1 MNNVSG
7 NFESRDSLVVHTV
20 AELRERLR
28 PWRREGDRIAL
39 VPTMGNLHAGH
50 LKLVEEAHARAQR
63 VVVSVFVN
71 PLQFGPHED
80 FRNYPRTLEADRLK
94 LQSAQADILFAP
106 SVEEMY
112 PQGQETVT
120 RVTVPDLSAILEGE
134 FRPGHFAG
142 VATVVAKLFNMVRC
156 DVALF
161 GKKDYQQLLVIR
173 RMVEDLWL
181 PVEIVGINTVRE
193 ADGLAMSSRNQY
205 LTDAERREAPLLH
218 RSLTKVADAL
228 RAGRRD
234 FEGLQAEAARELSTC
249 MHPDYVAVRDARN
262 LNAPQADTAALVVL
276 AAAWLGKA
284 RLIDNIEV

>member
-1 MNNVSG
+1 M
-7 NFESRDSLVVHTV
+7 VHTV

-28 PWRREGDRIAL
+28 PWRRDGDRIAL

-50 LKLVEEAHARAQR
+50 LKLVEEAHTRARR

-80 FRNYPRTLEADRLK
+80 FGNYPRTLEADRLK
-94 LQSAQADILFAP
+94 LQSAQADLLFAP

-120 RVTVPDLSAILEGE
+120 RVTVPDLSGILEGE
-134 FRPGHFAG
+134 FRPGHFDG

-205 LTDAERREAPLLH
+205 LTEAERREAPLLH
-218 RSLTKVADAL
+218 RSLAKVADDL

-234 FEGLQAEAARELSTC
+234 FEALQSQAARELSAC
-249 MHPDYVAVRDARN
+249 MRPDYVTIRDARN
-262 LNAPQADTAALVVL
+262 LNVPQIESAGLVVL

-284 RLIDNIEV
+284 RLIDNIEVIARV

>member
-1 MNNVSG
+1 M
-7 NFESRDSLVVHTV
+7 VHTV

-28 PWRREGDRIAL
+28 PWRRNGDRIAL

-50 LKLVEEAHARAQR
+50 LKLVEEAHACAQR

-80 FRNYPRTLEADRLK
+80 FRAYPRTLDADRLK
-94 LQSAQADILFAP
+94 LQAARADLLFAP
-106 SVEEMY
+106 PVEEIY
-112 PQGQETVT
+112 PHGQDTAT
-120 RVTVPDLSAILEGE
+120 RVTVPDLSGILEGE

-142 VATVVAKLFNMVRC
+142 VATVVTKLLNMAQC

-173 RMVEDLWL
+173 RIVEDLWL
-181 PVEIVGINTVRE
+181 PVEIVGISTVRE

-218 RSLTKVADAL
+218 KSLEKVADGL

-234 FEGLQAEAARELSTC
+234 FEGLQAEALRDLSAC
-249 MHPDYVAVRDARN
+249 MRPDYVAIRDARS
-262 LNAPQADTAALVVL
+262 LNVPQADSAGLVVL

-284 RLIDNIEV
+284 RLIDNVEI

>member
-7 NFESRDSLVVHTV
+7 NFESRDSLVVRTV

-94 LQSAQADILFAP
+94 LQSAQAGILFAP

-234 FEGLQAEAARELSTC
+234 FEGLQAEAAGELSTC
-249 MHPDYVAVRDARN
+249 MRPDYVAVRDARN